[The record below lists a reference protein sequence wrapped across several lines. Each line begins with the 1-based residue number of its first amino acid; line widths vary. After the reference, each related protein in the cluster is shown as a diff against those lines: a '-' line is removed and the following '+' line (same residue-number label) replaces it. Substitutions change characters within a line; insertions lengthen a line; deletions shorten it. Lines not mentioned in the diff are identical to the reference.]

1 MKLNMKLAIVGSREF
16 NDYEFLKQALEPIK
30 DKVTLVVSGGAKGAD
45 SLGERWAK
53 ENNIP
58 TQIFYPDWG
67 KFGKSAGFKRNVEI
81 VDNCDAVVAFQ
92 INDSKGTQ
100 HTINISKEKGKKVK
114 VFKIYN

>member
-1 MKLNMKLAIVGSREF
+1 MKLAIVGSRDF
-16 NDYEFLKQALEPIK
+16 NDYELLKKTLEPIK
-30 DKVTLVVSGGAKGAD
+30 DKVSLVVSGGAKGAD

-58 TQIFYPDWG
+58 TQIFYPDWN
-67 KFGKSAGFKRNVEI
+67 KYKKAAGFKRNVEI

-114 VFKIYN
+114 VIQLYT